1 MKLFQLSY
9 KTDIY
14 QEYFEL
20 NKHITKNINYE
31 LYDTQK
37 IESFLEFYGYT
48 ELFQNLKIK
57 HKHAE
62 NAIKCDFIRLCIL
75 YEFGGIYIDADCI
88 FRDLSFIFNLDD
100 NILHIPESRSMYF
113 LKVNQNNPL
122 IKELIYSYNSSQ
134 NIGYDI
140 DMVSKLQLLKNSL
153 TYNIIVN
160 FIQDKEFE
168 KCFAHKKIT
177 TSF

>member
-9 KTDIY
+9 KTDKY

-37 IESFLEFYGYT
+37 IESFLEFYGYKET
-48 ELFQNLKIK
+48 FQNLKIK

-75 YEFGGIYIDADCI
+75 YEFGGMYIDADCV
-88 FRDLSFIFNLDD
+88 FKDLSFIYKLDV

-134 NIGYDI
+134 YIGYDI

-153 TYNIIVN
+153 LYKTKVDFVPDIEL
-160 FIQDKEFE
+160 Q
-168 KCFAHKKIT
+168 KCFEHKKIT
-177 TSF
+177 TR